1 MNTQELKQQWQKQ
14 HLTNN
19 NQNDLVV
26 KLFQES
32 RHEKVKNNL
41 SKLKFHSILFMA
53 FNLIVIIYSWLVLV
67 ENISNLTIV
76 ITAIIM
82 LLLSKI
88 VFYKNVLQLSKL
100 AKISYDEPVVK
111 MQKVINQ
118 LKRDRIKHNRFIFI
132 FSILYFWLGVF
143 LVLEWDVIS
152 LISSVWA
159 NAPIVVI
166 IHLSLFF
173 TWFPLAFWLLKKYD
187 HAKSGSGFWSKMEK
201 ESFLT
206 DHSVNSSLNSISSFL
221 NEIEAF
227 EKTE

>member
-1 MNTQELKQQWQKQ
+1 MNTQELKEQWQKQ
-14 HLTNN
+14 HLANN
-19 NQNDLVV
+19 GQSDLVI

-41 SKLKFHSILFMA
+41 NKLRVHSIIYMA
-53 FNLIVIIYSWLVLV
+53 FNLIMIIYSWLVLV
-67 ENISNLTIV
+67 ENISNLSIV

-88 VFYKNVLQLSKL
+88 VFYKNVLQLSNL
-100 AKISYDEPVVK
+100 AKIGYDEPVVK
-111 MQKVINQ
+111 MQKVISQ

-132 FSILYFWLGVF
+132 FSILYFWLAVF

-152 LISSVWA
+152 LISTVWA

-166 IHLSLFF
+166 THLSLFF
-173 TWFPLAFWLLKKYD
+173 VWFPMAFWLLKKYD
-187 HAKSGSGFWSKMEK
+187 HVKSGSGFWSKMEK

-206 DHSVNSSLNSISSFL
+206 DSSVNSSLNNVLSFL
-221 NEIEAF
+221 AEIENF
-227 EKTE
+227 EKE